1 MQELHAIWTHC
12 LVQLIHF
19 SKPYYHP
26 AYLKPLRYLFI
37 LSGIFSATP
46 CIARDESSNSRSK
59 RTVPCGFGTCVRR
72 GSIRDN
78 ILLYSHAFGRI
89 EVPWW
94 RSKRTWKIFRRDSRM
109 EQDRP
114 TGPPPMIATGCVQGV
129 VILPLPW
136 SMYTNRSRD
145 TRGKV

>member
-78 ILLYSHAFGRI
+78 ILLYSHSTKDLACSLTDAACF
-89 EVPWW
+89 W
-94 RSKRTWKIFRRDSRM
+94 
-109 EQDRP
+109 
-114 TGPPPMIATGCVQGV
+114 
-129 VILPLPW
+129 
-136 SMYTNRSRD
+136 TNRSAMVALKKDVENVSER
-145 TRGKV
+145 